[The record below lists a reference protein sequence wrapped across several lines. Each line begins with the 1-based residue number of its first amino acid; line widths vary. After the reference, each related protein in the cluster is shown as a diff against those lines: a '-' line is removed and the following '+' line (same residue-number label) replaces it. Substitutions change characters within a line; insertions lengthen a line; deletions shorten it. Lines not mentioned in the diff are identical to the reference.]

1 MKTSVLRARRTILQI
16 LLGALLL
23 GVFVVVSVLF
33 THKAHAVAGI
43 NQQFNFQG
51 RLLNSQGAAVAD
63 GNYNIQ
69 FKIYQDGAGTAAGN
83 PGGTLK
89 WTESW
94 LNVAGKGV
102 QVKNGYMSVN
112 LGSVTAFGNNVDW
125 NQDTLFLS
133 INVGNTNATC
143 TPFTSCAGDGEML
156 PMKRLSATPYA
167 LNAGMIEGKHASDFL
182 QIAQGVQTDVSTNTP
197 SIFINKTS
205 TGNFLQYQTAGT
217 DAYAVTNSGD
227 VQFGANANHTISVA
241 SSPAGVA
248 GKNLTISAGSASAG
262 GAASAGGTLA
272 LQGGNAAGTGNNN
285 GGSITLAGGTGVGT
299 GYNGVVNISATAF
312 SAGTNTTCAAD
323 CTISQSIIDANG
335 TAIVSASTIGINI
348 TLPAPRN
355 APAGRIIYITTTSG
369 STDFNLT
376 ANSGTDQLN
385 VTMRQ
390 NTTATMVWNG
400 TAWTPGGASNA
411 ITLQA
416 TYNNGSNPAAV
427 PEIKL
432 DSNHGTI
439 DIQDADT
446 SIGTDILNVRGSNAG
461 GLGTVLFGVSD
472 TGRVTIQGTT
482 DQSSAFRVLNSSN
495 DYQLN
500 VNSANGYVINNS
512 TTSVDN
518 DIANPG
524 FEAGGTITGGEEG
537 WSGSTQATF
546 PNDAANARTGNYSMK
561 VLPNSTSMDFYAGSY
576 REVRAGDSYYLG
588 GYVKKSG
595 ANGSAGVQITWYGK
609 DKNVLSYSTNYNS
622 SVTTSYTLYSISATA
637 PANSVYA
644 KVSGTVR
651 NDANAGSYYFDDFN
665 FIRNMKSAPYTFRNT
680 ADSTTAFR
688 IQSAGSAQTLF
699 TANTTDN
706 ILKVGDSTGSDTAT
720 TLLVLDSATTDP
732 TTLANKDGG
741 LFYNSSTG
749 SFKAVIGGSVVDICT
764 TAVTCSG
771 YSASAGSV
779 IQLQASSPG
788 SQQAGNFNISGTGI
802 LTALKTQDSASGS
815 TSALTIKTGNAA
827 GAGTAGNL
835 ILDVGTGGT
844 GVGSISIG
852 HAGVGTTMA
861 GTLAIQGNNSLTL
874 GSTSSTTGSVSFNNA
889 IGPNKVTLKGPNANP
904 LSSPSNGGT
913 ASDYSLILP
922 TQMGDAGTCI
932 KTNATGELYFQNC
945 GVGANVNLQDVYN
958 NSGSPAAITTTDAKN
973 LTFIASDTASD
984 PNVLI
989 DLQCATSCGT
999 NGRFAVQNSG
1009 TDVLSVS
1016 PNGKVQ
1022 VGSATTNSTLNL
1034 FQLDSYDGDSAA
1046 ELSTAGCSTTINQG
1060 ALYYNTSM
1068 GSLRGCMGASGWVDV
1083 SNPDTLGLLTFGVIP
1098 SSGGPTNSY
1107 DLPSLANPGI
1117 SGPCRVSWAS
1127 TTTVNIQGC
1136 TAYSGGRRVTVQ
1148 PVSGMSVSSLTN
1160 ANNWGHIC
1168 LTGANSAPTLS
1179 AGSSSETANLPT
1191 WNIANPVLCLADIRM
1206 TTSGGTSIA
1215 AIYDTRTFSSTQ
1227 KEPVNTS
1234 QAVSLGMLADAGGT
1248 AGAMKPSASG
1258 SQKLYGA
1265 VIVADST
1272 TPSSSTS
1279 PNAIVTTIGAAWVKA
1294 NGGTAG
1300 GFVISST
1307 TGGYA
1312 TTTGA
1317 IPNNSFYY
1325 SAGNTRTSY
1334 TVGATNTACSSAAA
1348 CSGSLYVNFVV
1359 R

>member
-1 MKTSVLRARRTILQI
+1 MKTTSVLRARRMIFQL

-23 GVFVVVSVLF
+23 GVFVVISVFF
-33 THKAHAVAGI
+33 THKAQATAGI

-51 RLLNSQGAAVAD
+51 RLLNNQGAAVAD

-69 FKIYQDGAGTAAGN
+69 FKIYQDGTGTAAGN

-112 LGSVTAFGNNVDW
+112 LGSVTAFGSSVDW

-133 INVGNTNATC
+133 INIGNTNVSC
-143 TPFTSCAGDGEML
+143 SPFTSCAGDGEMV

-205 TGNFLQYQTAGT
+205 TGNFLQYQTSGT

-241 SSPAGVA
+241 TSPAGVA
-248 GKNLTISAGSASAG
+248 GKNLTISAGSASAAG
-262 GAASAGGTLA
+262 GASAGGTLA

-285 GGSITLAGGTGVGT
+285 GGNVTLAGGAGVGT

-312 SAGTNTTCAAD
+312 SAGTNATCAVD
-323 CTISQSIIDANG
+323 CTISQSIIDSNG
-335 TAIVSASTIGINI
+335 TALVSASTTGVNI

-376 ANSGTDQLN
+376 ANNGADLLN

-416 TYNNGSNPAAV
+416 TYNNGTNPAAV

-432 DSNHGTI
+432 DNSHGTI
-439 DIQDADT
+439 DIQDADST
-446 SIGTDILNVRGSNAG
+446 IGSDILNVRGSNAG
-461 GLGTVLFGVSD
+461 GLGTVLFGVSN

-495 DYQLN
+495 EYQLN

-512 TTSVDN
+512 TISVDN

-524 FEAGGTITGGEEG
+524 FEAGGTISGGEEG

-546 PNDAANARTGNYSMK
+546 FNDSTNARTGNYSMK
-561 VLPNSTSMDFYAGSY
+561 VLPNGSSMDFYAGSY
-576 REVRAGDSYYLG
+576 REVRVGESYYLS
-588 GYVKKSG
+588 GYVKQSG
-595 ANGSAGVQITWYGK
+595 ANGSAGIQITWYGK
-609 DKNVLSYSTNYNS
+609 DKNTLSYSTSYNS
-622 SVTTSYTLYSISATA
+622 SVTGSYTLYSISATA
-637 PANSVYA
+637 PANAVYA
-644 KVSGTVR
+644 RVSATVR
-651 NDANAGSYYFDDFN
+651 NDSNAGTYYFDDFN
-665 FIRNMKSAPYTFRNT
+665 FIRNMKAAPYTFRNT
-680 ADSTTAFR
+680 TDSTTAFR

-699 TANTTDN
+699 TASTTDN
-706 ILKVGDSTGSDTAT
+706 VLKVGDNTGTDTNT

-741 LFYNSSTG
+741 LFYNSATNSL
-749 SFKAVIGGSVVDICT
+749 KAVVGGAVVDVCT
-764 TAVTCSG
+764 TAVTCTG
-771 YSASAGSV
+771 YSAAAGSV
-779 IQLQASSPG
+779 IQLQTSSPG
-788 SQQAGNFNISGTGI
+788 TQQSGNFNISGTGI

-827 GAGTAGNL
+827 GAGSAGNL
-835 ILDVGTGGT
+835 ILDVGTGGA
-844 GVGSISIG
+844 GVGSIQIG
-852 HAGVGTTMA
+852 HAGINTTMA
-861 GTLAIQGNNSLTL
+861 GTLAIQGSNSLSL
-874 GSTSSTTGSVSFNNA
+874 GATSSATGSIAFNNA

-913 ASDYSLILP
+913 ASDYSLVLP

-958 NSGSPAAITTTDAKN
+958 NSGSPATITTTDAKN
-973 LTFIASDTASD
+973 LTFIAADTATD
-984 PNVLI
+984 PNVLVN
-989 DLQCATSCGT
+989 LQCVTSCGT
-999 NGRFAVQNSG
+999 NGRFSVQKAG
-1009 TDVLSVS
+1009 TDVFTVA
-1016 PNGKVQ
+1016 PDGQ
-1022 VGSATTNSTLNL
+1022 IQIGSATTNSTLSL
-1034 FQLDSYDGDSAA
+1034 LQLDSYDGSASAELAA
-1046 ELSTAGCSTTINQG
+1046 EGCSTSVNQG
-1060 ALYYNTSM
+1060 ALYYNTTM

-1098 SSGGPTNSY
+1098 SSGGGSNSY
-1107 DLPSLANPGI
+1107 DLPSLTNLGA
-1117 SGPCRVSWAS
+1117 SGPCKVSWVN
-1127 TTTVNIQGC
+1127 TTTVSIQQC
-1136 TAYSGGRRVTVQ
+1136 IAYSGGRRVTVAAD
-1148 PVSGMSVSSLTN
+1148 STFSVASLTT

-1168 LTGANSAPTLS
+1168 LTGTNGAPVLS
-1179 AGSSSETANLPT
+1179 AGSSDEKANLPT
-1191 WNIANPVLCLADIRM
+1191 WNIANPVLCLADIKM
-1206 TTSGGTSIA
+1206 TTSGGASIN

-1234 QAVSLGMLADAGGT
+1234 TAVSLGMLADASAT
-1248 AGAMKPSASG
+1248 GAMKPSASA
-1258 SQKLYGA
+1258 SQKLYGT
-1265 VIVADST
+1265 VIVADSA
-1272 TPSSSTS
+1272 TPTS
-1279 PNAIVTTIGAAWVKA
+1279 AGAPNAIVTTIGAAWVKA
-1294 NGGTAG
+1294 NGGSAG

-1307 TGGYA
+1307 TAGYA
-1312 TTTGA
+1312 TTIGS

-1334 TVGATNTACSSAAA
+1334 TAPASNVACSAYTA